1 MYDSRAMNIE
11 YMDDRRG
18 YQVNPPM
25 MDHRS
30 YDGTTYG
37 DRNDYRSY
45 GNDRNDYRSY
55 NDRAS
60 YGNDNRRRDY
70 GREDNLEV
78 WKHRLMKEID
88 EKGKQMFRMDSFIKR
103 AEDMGIRFDR
113 FSPEELHVTAV
124 MLYSDFAEALGNMP
138 VDIYIKMA
146 KAWLCDPDA
155 AVRYGDKLEA
165 YQKHIVQV
173 F

>member
-1 MYDSRAMNIE
+1 MYDSRVE

-18 YQVNPPM
+18 YQVNPPT
-25 MDHRS
+25 MDHRSS

-37 DRNDYRSY
+37 DRRSY
-45 GNDRNDYRSY
+45 GNDRGDYRSY
-55 NDRAS
+55 NDRNS
-60 YGNDNRRRDY
+60 YGNDRRRDY

-78 WKHRLMKEID
+78 WKHRLMREID
-88 EKGKQMFRMDSFIKR
+88 EKGKQMFRMDSFMKR
-103 AEDMGIRFDR
+103 AEDMGIRFER

>member
-1 MYDSRAMNIE
+1 MMYDSRAMNVE

-18 YQVNPPM
+18 YPPM

-45 GNDRNDYRSY
+45 E
-55 NDRAS
+55 
-60 YGNDNRRRDY
+60 DNRRRDY
-70 GREDNLEV
+70 GREDNLEM
-78 WKHRLMKEID
+78 WEHRLMREID

>member
-1 MYDSRAMNIE
+1 MYDSRAMNVE

-18 YQVNPPM
+18 YKVNPPM

-37 DRNDYRSY
+37 DYRSY
-45 GNDRNDYRSY
+45 GNDYRSY
-55 NDRAS
+55 NDSAS

-138 VDIYIKMA
+138 VDTYIKMA

>member
-1 MYDSRAMNIE
+1 MMYDSRAMNVE

-18 YQVNPPM
+18 YQVNPPT
-25 MDHRS
+25 MDHRSS

-45 GNDRNDYRSY
+45 GNDS
-55 NDRAS
+55 
-60 YGNDNRRRDY
+60 RRRDY
-70 GREDNLEV
+70 GREDALEV
-78 WKHRLMKEID
+78 WRHRLMREID

-103 AEDMGIRFDR
+103 AEDMGIRFER

>member
-1 MYDSRAMNIE
+1 MYDSRAVNVE

-18 YQVNPPM
+18 YQVNPPT

-45 GNDRNDYRSY
+45 GND
-55 NDRAS
+55 
-60 YGNDNRRRDY
+60 NRRRDY
-70 GREDNLEV
+70 GREDNLEM
-78 WKHRLMKEID
+78 WKHRLMREID

>member
-18 YQVNPPM
+18 YPPT

-30 YDGTTYG
+30 YGGNDGTTYGDRRSYG

-45 GNDRNDYRSY
+45 DDS
-55 NDRAS
+55 
-60 YGNDNRRRDY
+60 RRRDY

-78 WKHRLMKEID
+78 WKHRLMREID
-88 EKGKQMFRMDSFIKR
+88 EKGKQMFRMDSFMKR
-103 AEDMGIRFDR
+103 AEDMGIRFER

>member
-1 MYDSRAMNIE
+1 MMYDSRAMNVE

-18 YQVNPPM
+18 YQVNPPT

-45 GNDRNDYRSY
+45 GND
-55 NDRAS
+55 
-60 YGNDNRRRDY
+60 NRRRDY
-70 GREDNLEV
+70 GREDNLEM
-78 WKHRLMKEID
+78 WKHRLMREID

>member
-1 MYDSRAMNIE
+1 MYDSRAMNVE

-30 YDGTTYG
+30 SYDGTTYG
-37 DRNDYRSY
+37 DYRSY
-45 GNDRNDYRSY
+45 GNDRNDYRQY
-55 NDRAS
+55 ND
-60 YGNDNRRRDY
+60 RRRDY
-70 GREDNLEV
+70 GREDNIEV

-88 EKGKQMFRMDSFIKR
+88 EKGKQMFRIDSFIKR
-103 AEDMGIRFDR
+103 AEDMDIRFDR

>member
-18 YQVNPPM
+18 YPPTM
-25 MDHRS
+25 DHTTYGDHRS
-30 YDGTTYG
+30 YGNDRTSYG
-37 DRNDYRSY
+37 DRNDYR
-45 GNDRNDYRSY
+45 
-55 NDRAS
+55 S

-70 GREDNLEV
+70 GREDSLEV
-78 WKHRLMKEID
+78 WKHRLMREID
-88 EKGKQMFRMDSFIKR
+88 EKGKQMFRMDSFMKR
-103 AEDMGIRFDR
+103 AEDMGIRFER

>member
-18 YQVNPPM
+18 YPPM
-25 MDHRS
+25 MDH
-30 YDGTTYG
+30 TTYG
-37 DRNDYRSY
+37 DRTSYGDHRSY
-45 GNDRNDYRSY
+45 GNDRRSY
-55 NDRAS
+55 DDS
-60 YGNDNRRRDY
+60 RRRDY

-78 WKHRLMKEID
+78 WKHRLMREID
-88 EKGKQMFRMDSFIKR
+88 EKGKQMFRMDSFMKR
-103 AEDMGIRFDR
+103 AEDMGIRFER

>member
-1 MYDSRAMNIE
+1 MMYDSRAMNIE

-18 YQVNPPM
+18 YQVNPPT

-30 YDGTTYG
+30 YGNDGTTYGDHRSYGNDRTSYG

-45 GNDRNDYRSY
+45 GNDS
-55 NDRAS
+55 
-60 YGNDNRRRDY
+60 RRRDY
-70 GREDNLEV
+70 GREDSLEV
-78 WKHRLMKEID
+78 WKHRLMREID
-88 EKGKQMFRMDSFIKR
+88 EKGKQMFRMDSFMKR
-103 AEDMGIRFDR
+103 AEDMGIRFER

-173 F
+173 L

>member
-1 MYDSRAMNIE
+1 MYDSRAMNVE

-18 YQVNPPM
+18 YQVNPPT

-45 GNDRNDYRSY
+45 GND
-55 NDRAS
+55 
-60 YGNDNRRRDY
+60 NRRRDY
-70 GREDNLEV
+70 GREDNLEM
-78 WKHRLMKEID
+78 WKHRLMREID

>member
-1 MYDSRAMNIE
+1 MR
-11 YMDDRRG
+11 
-18 YQVNPPM
+18 
-25 MDHRS
+25 
-30 YDGTTYG
+30 
-37 DRNDYRSY
+37 
-45 GNDRNDYRSY
+45 
-55 NDRAS
+55 
-60 YGNDNRRRDY
+60 
-70 GREDNLEV
+70 
-78 WKHRLMKEID
+78 EID
-88 EKGKQMFRMDSFIKR
+88 EKGKQMFRMDSFMKR
-103 AEDMGIRFDR
+103 AEDMGIRFER

>member
-18 YQVNPPM
+18 YPPM
-25 MDHRS
+25 MDHRSS

-37 DRNDYRSY
+37 DNRSY
-45 GNDRNDYRSY
+45 GSDRNDYR
-55 NDRAS
+55 S

>member
-30 YDGTTYG
+30 YGGNDGTTYG
-37 DRNDYRSY
+37 DHRSY
-45 GNDRNDYRSY
+45 GNDRRSY
-55 NDRAS
+55 DRNYMEDS
-60 YGNDNRRRDY
+60 RRRDY

-78 WKHRLMKEID
+78 WKHRLMREID
-88 EKGKQMFRMDSFIKR
+88 EKGKQMFRMDSFMKR
-103 AEDMGIRFDR
+103 AEDMGIRFER